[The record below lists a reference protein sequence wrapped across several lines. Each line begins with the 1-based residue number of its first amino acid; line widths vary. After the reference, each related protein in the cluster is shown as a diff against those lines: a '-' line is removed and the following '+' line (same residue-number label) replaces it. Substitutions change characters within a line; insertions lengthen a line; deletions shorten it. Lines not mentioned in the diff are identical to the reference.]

1 MKTNLSAREQKV
13 LWATINHYI
22 ATAEPVGSKALAEE
36 YKFDISA
43 ATIRSVMGVLDKSG
57 LLYQPHTSA
66 GRIPSNS
73 GYRVYVDELINPAKE
88 LNYSSAQR
96 LNQKLADQKLVNQNL
111 EALLRNV
118 AQILATFSG
127 CIALITAPNMQT
139 TRIKHLQLVK
149 VEPPTLML
157 LAVMDSYHTA
167 SVVIKLPNHSE
178 SIDAELEIL
187 NNFLNTHLRD
197 RHLISNSGST
207 SGDLTSLK
215 WDELDQEF
223 QHYAQLLRH
232 SLQELHRLCNP
243 PPLGQIFISGLTEL
257 LRQPEFTQLH
267 QVQAI
272 IQLLEED
279 QASLFPLIFE
289 PTDFQTHQNRV
300 TVRIGTEI
308 ALEPIQRCALISSTY
323 SCDQVTVGSV
333 GVLGPTRIDY
343 ERAIASVQ
351 AIATHL
357 SGTIS
362 QRT

>member
-1 MKTNLSAREQKV
+1 MKTNLNAREQRV

-22 ATAEPVGSKALAEE
+22 ATAEPVGSKVLAEE

-66 GRIPSNS
+66 GRIPSDS
-73 GYRVYVDELINPAKE
+73 GYRVYVDELINPVKE
-88 LNYSSAQR
+88 LNYSSAQH
-96 LNQKLADQKLVNQNL
+96 LSQKLESLPNQNL
-111 EALLRNV
+111 EVLLRNV

-127 CIALITAPNMQT
+127 CIALITAPNMQNA
-139 TRIKHLQLVK
+139 RIKHLQLVK
-149 VEPPTLML
+149 VESPTLML
-157 LAVMDSYHTA
+157 IAVMDSYHTA
-167 SVVIKLPNHSE
+167 SVVMKLPSHSQ
-178 SIDAELEIL
+178 SIDTELEIL

-197 RHLISNSGST
+197 RSFE
-207 SGDLTSLK
+207 DLTSLK
-215 WDELDQEF
+215 WDALDQDF
-223 QHYAQLLRH
+223 RQYAQLLRH
-232 SLQELHRLCNP
+232 SLQELNRICNP
-243 PPLGQIFISGLTEL
+243 PQIGQIFISGLTEL

-289 PTDFQTHQNRV
+289 PSDSPQNRV
-300 TVRIGTEI
+300 TIRIGSEMS
-308 ALEPIQRCALISSTY
+308 LEPIQRCALISSTY
-323 SCDQVTVGSV
+323 TCDQVTVGSV

-357 SGTIS
+357 SETIS
-362 QRT
+362 QKA